1 MATVNN
7 NVFSLVNEAYQQ
19 ATGQKTASVID
30 TNSFVDAGNKIL
42 SSQDYTDKYMQILAG
57 RITHTILALRPYYAM
72 FRRSV
77 KDYARGAI
85 QKISYGDMKAE
96 ADESFGLV
104 NGQSVDMY
112 KVNKPIVSQKF
123 FYKESPY
130 QFHVSTQR
138 INLKNAFLNDADM
151 AAFIRSY
158 MLAITNNRVIAI
170 EDLARL
176 TLANMIVRT
185 DTYKVN
191 LLSLYNSEYT
201 ETLTAAEALNDANF
215 LRYCVRIIRTI
226 SDDMRSPLRV
236 FNDGTITRFT
246 PYEKQDFY
254 MLSMFETAMETVS
267 SYAAYHASY
276 VTLDGY
282 EKIPFWQ
289 TYGASFA
296 DKSRIIGTNENGVE
310 TTVNGVVAVI
320 CDTDAQ
326 GVFPREEWA
335 STTPFN
341 SAGGYSN
348 TYWHGNGTWFNDP
361 SENFVVFYIA
371 DETPSETIS
380 LSDNNA
386 NNQNDSNANNQND
399 SNVEENI
406 EETGT
411 KKK

>member
-7 NVFSLVNEAYQQ
+7 QVFSIVNESFLQ
-19 ATGQKTASVID
+19 ATGQKTASIID
-30 TNSFVDAGNKIL
+30 TNSFVDAGNRIL
-42 SSQDYTDKYMQILAG
+42 SSQDYTDKFIQSLAG
-57 RITHTILALRPYYAM
+57 RITYTILALRPYYAM

-138 INLKNAFLNDADM
+138 VNLKNAFTNDMDM

-158 MLAITNNRVIAI
+158 MLAIANNRVMAI

-191 LLSLYNSEYT
+191 LLSMYNSEYG
-201 ETLTAAEALNDANF
+201 ETLTAANALNDANF

-226 SDDMRSPLRV
+226 SDDMRSPLKV
-236 FNDGTITRFT
+236 FNDGTVTRFT

-254 MLSMFETAMETVS
+254 LLSMFETAMETVS
-267 SYAAYHASY
+267 SYSAYHASY
-276 VTLDGY
+276 VTLNGY

-296 DKSRIIGTNENGVE
+296 DKSRIIATNENGVE
-310 TTVNGVVAVI
+310 TTINGVVAVI

-371 DETPSETIS
+371 DEAASETV
-380 LSDNNA
+380 LLTDNSV
-386 NNQNDSNANNQND
+386 QEHSEDTS
-399 SNVEENI
+399 
-406 EETGT
+406 T